1 VRLGD
6 VNPAALEELDEIRTR
21 NEFLLAQR
29 RDLEQSMADLENTI
43 TTLNRTCRQ
52 RFEET
57 FEAANEK
64 LGHVFPKLFPGGTAQ
79 LRRVAAIEEGAE
91 AGVEIVVQPSGKKLQ
106 TLMLLSGGEKALTA
120 TALVFSLF
128 LIRPTPF
135 CLLDEVDAPLDEA
148 NIGRFN
154 QMVREMAETSQFVLV
169 THNRRT
175 MEVADTLYGITMEQA
190 GVSKVVSVRLHEAA

>member
-1 VRLGD
+1 
-6 VNPAALEELDEIRTR
+6 
-21 NEFLLAQR
+21 
-29 RDLEQSMADLENTI
+29 
-43 TTLNRTCRQ
+43 
-52 RFEET
+52 
-57 FEAANEK
+57 
-64 LGHVFPKLFPGGTAQ
+64 
-79 LRRVAAIEEGAE
+79 
-91 AGVEIVVQPSGKKLQ
+91 VQPSGKKLQ